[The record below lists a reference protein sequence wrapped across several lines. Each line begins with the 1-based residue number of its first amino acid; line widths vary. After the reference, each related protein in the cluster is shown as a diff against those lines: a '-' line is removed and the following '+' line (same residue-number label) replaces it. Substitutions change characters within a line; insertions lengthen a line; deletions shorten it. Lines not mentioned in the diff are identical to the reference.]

1 MAATEAQV
9 AEILTDPDTHAAV
22 ARRLGVNRQTVL
34 DIRRGRTHKA
44 VRPDLP
50 RWGATGQRTC
60 RRCIHWDEDRC
71 GFAFPEP
78 MGIDGPG
85 LAFALECICFRAA

>member
-1 MAATEAQV
+1 MAATEVQV

-50 RWGATGQRTC
+50 RWGATARWPQSTVTV
-60 RRCIHWDEDRC
+60 
-71 GFAFPEP
+71 
-78 MGIDGPG
+78 
-85 LAFALECICFRAA
+85 L